1 MELSK
6 KTTILL
12 SPRLY
17 SLLKNLSESTSRS
30 IGELIR
36 AACEQQYGLF
46 PEGEALEA
54 ADRLA
59 TFQLPVGTATSMKQE
74 SVPAP
79 EELMP

>member
-17 SLLKNLSESTSRS
+17 SLLKNLSESTNRS

-36 AACEQQYGLF
+36 SACERQYGLY
-46 PEGEALEA
+46 PESDALEA

-59 TFQLPVGTATSMKQE
+59 TFHLPVGTPAAMKQE
-74 SVPAP
+74 SVPP
-79 EELMP
+79 SKDLMP